1 MATAVRRSPAP
12 HAGGGEEEKKG
23 KREGAADPSR
33 RAGGRG
39 RRVPAIVFP
48 IDIIMTLIDAVFVIG
63 AYVAVQVAFSA
74 VAYVLGG
81 MVVESYL
88 GQLLDVPGFAYHMQG
103 GREYGNATWA
113 VYEQLRWVSYIGLGA
128 VVVAAAVARFLDS
141 GGMLPGGEGGGERGM
156 GRSRSDKMLLRCA
169 AIAVFLAAF
178 PLVWDVAASAM
189 EAGAMF
195 VANPYYSQDED
206 WPCARVLY
214 DNPEA
219 WRRLYHGSP
228 YIEPHAKALNAHPPD
243 LLLPDGSFPS
253 ESSPPEAAGFEQ
265 LCDPNLKL
273 AYVWDKITGVPEYE
287 LPEGLD
293 PVEWIG
299 LAASGGA
306 TEVFMFVFFG
316 TLRALVVMQA
326 ALIAML
332 SLVMADLFTSMII
345 AAMPFLLVLGLV
357 PQAKPTTDKLLLS
370 LPGLYMVPLVAA
382 VVIAVGAG
390 AVADAGGSAMS
401 AETIGPVSGAVIYM
415 WFVALAVVFMAAG
428 VPLMLVPLIT
438 SVMTH
443 AQGVVSSAAST
454 AAMVTGRTVMGGVK
468 GFGGGG
474 GVRGG
479 MAGALGGGGSGVLS
493 AGGVG
498 GGGGGDGGDGGP
510 GGGGSGLSGV
520 FSSILGGG
528 AAAGSTP
535 GGSGSL
541 LDQATGDG
549 EEERAGSKGG

>member
-1 MATAVRRSPAP
+1 MAIIARRAPARP
-12 HAGGGEEEKKG
+12 AGGGNEGEAKKEKKG
-23 KREGAADPSR
+23 APAS
-33 RAGGRG
+33 G
-39 RRVPAIVFP
+39 RRRMAAIVFP
-48 IDIIMTLIDAVFVIG
+48 IDIITTLIDAVLVIG

-81 MVVESYL
+81 MVVESYM
-88 GQLLDVPGFAYHMQG
+88 GQLLDVPGFAYHMHG
-103 GREYGNATWA
+103 GREAGNATWA

-141 GGMLPGGEGGGERGM
+141 GGMLPGGEGEKGM

-195 VANPYYSQDED
+195 VANPYHSQDED

-219 WRRLYHGSP
+219 WRRLYHASP
-228 YIEPHAKALNAHPPD
+228 YIEPHAKALNDYPPD
-243 LLLPDGSFPS
+243 LLLPDGSFPPG
-253 ESSPPEAAGFEQ
+253 SSPPGAAGFEQ
-265 LCDPNLKL
+265 LCDPNLKIE
-273 AYVWDKITGVPEYE
+273 YVWDKITGVPEYE

-293 PVEWIG
+293 PVAWIG

-357 PQAKPTTDKLLLS
+357 PQARPTTDKLLLS
-370 LPGLYMVPLVAA
+370 LPGLYMVPLVSA

-401 AETIGPVSGAVIYM
+401 AETIGPVSGAVVYT

-428 VPLMLVPLIT
+428 VPLMLVPLVT
-438 SVMTH
+438 SVMMHT
-443 AQGVVSSAAST
+443 QGVVSSAAST

-498 GGGGGDGGDGGP
+498 GVGGVDDGGGG
-510 GGGGSGLSGV
+510 GGGGGGGQGSGGSGGGGGLSGV

-528 AAAGSTP
+528 AAASGSAP

-541 LDQATGDG
+541 LEEATGDDD
-549 EEERAGSKGG
+549 RQQ

>member
-1 MATAVRRSPAP
+1 MGLCIRPRPRPPSNGSCQQHRGHSHRR
-12 HAGGGEEEKKG
+12 
-23 KREGAADPSR
+23 R
-33 RAGGRG
+33 RA
-39 RRVPAIVFP
+39 AIVFP

-63 AYVAVQVAFSA
+63 AYIAVQVAFSA

-81 MVVESYL
+81 MVVDGYMDRL
-88 GQLLDVPGFAYHMQG
+88 MDMPGFAYHMHG
-103 GREYGNATWA
+103 GREAGNATWA

-141 GGMLPGGEGGGERGM
+141 GGMLPGEDSGGGVGSRGA
-156 GRSRSDKMLLRCA
+156 GRSRGDRMLLRCA
-169 AIAVFLAAF
+169 AIAVILAAF
-178 PLVWDVAASAM
+178 PFLWDMAASAM

-195 VANPYYSQDED
+195 VINPYHSQDGD

-214 DNPEA
+214 DNPET
-219 WRRLYHGSP
+219 WRREYHESP
-228 YIEPHAKALNAHPPD
+228 YIEGHAKAANAGAYPPD
-243 LLLPDGSFPS
+243 LLLPDGSFPPGR
-253 ESSPPEAAGFEQ
+253 SPPEAAGYEE
-265 LCDPNLKL
+265 LCDPNLKV
-273 AYVWDKITGVPEYE
+273 AYVWDKITGVPEYDM
-287 LPEGLD
+287 PDNVD

-306 TEVFMFVFFG
+306 TGVFMFVFFG

-332 SLVMADLFTSMII
+332 SLVLADLFTSMII

-370 LPGLYMVPLVAA
+370 LPGLYMVPLVSA

-390 AVADAGGSAMS
+390 AVADAGESPMS
-401 AETIGPVSGAVIYM
+401 SETIGPVSGGVIYM

-438 SVMTH
+438 SVMTQ

-454 AAMVTGRTVMGGVK
+454 AAMVTGRTVMGGVR

-474 GVRGG
+474 GVKGG
-479 MAGALGGGGSGVLS
+479 MAGMLGGAGGGVLS

-498 GGGGGDGGDGGP
+498 GGGDDGGGGGGSGGGG

-528 AAAGSTP
+528 AAAGGSAP
-535 GGSGSL
+535 GGSGGL
-541 LDQATGDG
+541 LEEAAGDG
-549 EEERAGSKGG
+549 EERQAGDKGG

>member
-1 MATAVRRSPAP
+1 MLCIRPHPLPPDNGSCQHRSHSHRR
-12 HAGGGEEEKKG
+12 
-23 KREGAADPSR
+23 R
-33 RAGGRG
+33 RA
-39 RRVPAIVFP
+39 AIVFP

-63 AYVAVQVAFSA
+63 AYIAVQVAFSA

-81 MVVESYL
+81 MVVDGYMDRL
-88 GQLLDVPGFAYHMQG
+88 MDMPGFAYHMQG
-103 GREYGNATWA
+103 GREAGNATWA

-141 GGMLPGGEGGGERGM
+141 GGMLPGEDSGGAGGRGA
-156 GRSRSDKMLLRCA
+156 GRSRGDRMLLRCA
-169 AIAVFLAAF
+169 VIAVILAAF
-178 PLVWDVAASAM
+178 PFMWDMAASAM

-195 VANPYYSQDED
+195 VINPYHSQDGD

-214 DNPEA
+214 DNPET
-219 WRRLYHGSP
+219 WRREYHESP
-228 YIEPHAKALNAHPPD
+228 YIEGHAKAANAGVYPPD
-243 LLLPDGSFPS
+243 LLLPDGSFPPGR
-253 ESSPPEAAGFEQ
+253 SPPEAAGYEE
-265 LCDPNLKL
+265 LCDPNLKV
-273 AYVWDKITGVPEYE
+273 AYVWDKITGVPEYDM
-287 LPEGLD
+287 PDNVD

-306 TEVFMFVFFG
+306 TGVFMFVFFG

-332 SLVMADLFTSMII
+332 SLVLADLFTSMII

-370 LPGLYMVPLVAA
+370 LPGLYMVPLVSA

-390 AVADAGGSAMS
+390 AVADAGESPMS
-401 AETIGPVSGAVIYM
+401 SETIGPVSGGVIYM

-438 SVMTH
+438 SVMTQ

-454 AAMVTGRTVMGGVK
+454 AAMVTGRTVMGGVR

-474 GVRGG
+474 GIKGG
-479 MAGALGGGGSGVLS
+479 MAGMLGGAGGGVLS

-498 GGGGGDGGDGGP
+498 GGGDDDDGGDRGGGAGGLSGMFSNILGGGSGEGGAG
-510 GGGGSGLSGV
+510 GGGGSAGIVGGLA
-520 FSSILGGG
+520 GGN
-528 AAAGSTP
+528 
-535 GGSGSL
+535 L
-541 LDQATGDG
+541 VEQAT
-549 EEERAGSKGG
+549 EEDKQ